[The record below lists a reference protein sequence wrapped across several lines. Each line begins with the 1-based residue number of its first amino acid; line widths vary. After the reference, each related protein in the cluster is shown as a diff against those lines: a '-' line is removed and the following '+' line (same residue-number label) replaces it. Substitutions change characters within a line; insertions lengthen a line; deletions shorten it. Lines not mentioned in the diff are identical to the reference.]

1 MRPFP
6 CTPRLVKGA
15 IIGLDPMNPLA
26 SVVVFQYNPDTMTRR
41 LEACGMNSVGGAV
54 RPFVSTGPPEGTV
67 TLEADWKW
75 S

>member
-1 MRPFP
+1 MTSAPIS
-6 CTPRLVKGA
+6 PRLLKGA
-15 IIGLDPMNPLA
+15 LIGVDIFNPLA

-41 LEACGMNSVGGAV
+41 LEARGMNSIGGAV